1 MAGLGSG
8 KLDVPELIEHIV
20 RDNAEPYFRLYF
32 TGLETRSL
40 NVDVKAVRSAEEPL
54 NEGNLQ
60 DWDFIEVIGSGIV
73 KIEGKE
79 IKGGISIWDGK
90 IKEVRHFYNAKTLR
104 GDEAMAKMTEISWP
118 VKVSMYT
125 IDMES
130 LMEAIM
136 SHVAGGGGKLI

>member
-1 MAGLGSG
+1 M
-8 KLDVPELIEHIV
+8 
-20 RDNAEPYFRLYF
+20 
-32 TGLETRSL
+32 

-54 NEGNLQ
+54 NEGFLQ
-60 DWDFIEVIGSGIV
+60 DWYYIEVIGLRIT

-104 GDEAMAKMTEISWP
+104 DDEAMAKMTEISWP

-136 SHVAGGGGKLI
+136 SHVAWGGINIEK